1 MANNCNKTF
10 RDLINDGQAQVLGIV
25 SEVPMGNWNATTTY
39 QKLNYVRHNGAT
51 YLAKTSSKNVEPG
64 VAQNWQDV
72 WMLCNYDGGVSQVVS
87 DGTYP
92 NMTVGNATNAE
103 NANTA
108 TNAQQAQQ
116 AQKVV
121 GSYEQLEDETYNLVI
136 GVTGDAPSAAA
147 ISQINGEE
155 LAGKEFYDYVRT
167 EGAVLFS
174 FNPNFSPAALYGGSW
189 EKVMDRFPIGAGGS
203 YALGSTGGEATHA
216 HDVVGVTRLLNNEA
230 SRFIYQYKQDNNY
243 WTSTSYMDVSS
254 SGVNQVENV
263 PGGIATYGTA
273 NTASNMPPYIAANI
287 WRRVA

>member
-10 RDLINDGQAQVLGIV
+10 RDLINDGEVKFLGIA
-25 SEVPMGNWNATTTY
+25 SIVPMGAWNATTTY

-121 GSYEQLEDETYNLVI
+121 GRYEQLEDGTYNLVI
-136 GVTGDAPSAAA
+136 GVTGDAPSAAV
-147 ISQINGEE
+147 ITQINGED
-155 LAGKEFYDYVRT
+155 LAGKEFYEYVRT

-174 FNPNFSPAALYGGSW
+174 FNPDFSPAALYGGSW
-189 EKVMDRFPIGAGGS
+189 EKITGRFLIGAGGS
-203 YALGSTGGEATHA
+203 YALGSTGGQESVALTVAEMPYHSHNFSILGSGDRGSA
-216 HDVVGVTRLLNNEA
+216 EGNVTYEETWNHFQEFGYVTA
-230 SRFIYQYKQDNNY
+230 
-243 WTSTSYMDVSS
+243 
-254 SGVNQVENV
+254 GAGGNQPHN
-263 PGGIATYGTA
+263 
-273 NTASNMPPYIAANI
+273 NMPPYIGCNI
-287 WRRVA
+287 WRKIA

>member
-10 RDLINDGQAQVLGIV
+10 RDLINDGEVKFLGIA
-25 SEVPMGNWNATTTY
+25 SIVPMGAWNATTTY

-116 AQKVV
+116 AQKIV
-121 GSYEQLEDETYNLVI
+121 GSYEQLEDGTYNLVI

-147 ISQINGEE
+147 ITQINGED
-155 LAGKEFYDYVRT
+155 LAGKEFYEYVRT
-167 EGAVLFS
+167 KGAVLFS
-174 FNPNFSPAALYGGSW
+174 FNPDFSPAARYGGSW
-189 EKVMDRFPIGAGGS
+189 ENITDRFLVGAGGS
-203 YALGSTGGEATHA
+203 YTLGSTGGSAMHTHDLDGLA
-216 HDVVGVTRLLNNEA
+216 QILNTDTNTFVYTFKQSTAPWISTAYFLVSGTGGQSVQPSAGVKVTGNTNAAANE
-230 SRFIYQYKQDNNY
+230 
-243 WTSTSYMDVSS
+243 
-254 SGVNQVENV
+254 
-263 PGGIATYGTA
+263 
-273 NTASNMPPYIAANI
+273 PPYIAVNI

>member
-121 GSYEQLEDETYNLVI
+121 GSYEQLEDGTYNLVI
-136 GVTGDAPSAAA
+136 GLTGDAPSAAA

-155 LAGKEFYDYVRT
+155 IKLGGGKVR
-167 EGAVLFS
+167 
-174 FNPNFSPAALYGGSW
+174 
-189 EKVMDRFPIGAGGS
+189 
-203 YALGSTGGEATHA
+203 
-216 HDVVGVTRLLNNEA
+216 
-230 SRFIYQYKQDNNY
+230 
-243 WTSTSYMDVSS
+243 
-254 SGVNQVENV
+254 
-263 PGGIATYGTA
+263 
-273 NTASNMPPYIAANI
+273 
-287 WRRVA
+287 